1 MINEEEFKELKAKN
15 KALRK
20 FLLSETEK
28 SKALQTE
35 LDSVKLSA
43 R

>member
-1 MINEEEFKELKAKN
+1 MISEEEHKELKAKN

-28 SKALQTE
+28 TK
-35 LDSVKLSA
+35 
-43 R
+43 